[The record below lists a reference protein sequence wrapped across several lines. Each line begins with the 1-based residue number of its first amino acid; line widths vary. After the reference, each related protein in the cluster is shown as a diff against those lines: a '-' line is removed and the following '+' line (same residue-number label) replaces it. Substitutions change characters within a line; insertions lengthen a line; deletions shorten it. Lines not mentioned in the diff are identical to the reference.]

1 MPLQPF
7 INVSGDA
14 EITPGLKLILL
25 KAYIILHKFDI
36 ICLSET
42 YLDSTAP
49 IDDDKLHLRYTF
61 IRCNHL
67 SNAERG
73 RVFIYYRSSLPLR
86 VLNIGYLHECL
97 SFEMQIGDKIY
108 NFVGLYRS
116 PSQSQ
121 DDFQAFA
128 DNFEMTSEISAQKNP
143 SLITAIGYFNAKS
156 TNWSNKN
163 KTTFVDNTIYNITS
177 QFGLHQLTNEPT
189 HILQNS
195 SSCIN
200 LIFTS

>member
-49 IDDDKLHLRYTF
+49 IDDDKLHLRYNF

-156 TNWSNKN
+156 TNWCNKN
-163 KTTFVDNTIYNITS
+163 RTTFVDNTIYNITS